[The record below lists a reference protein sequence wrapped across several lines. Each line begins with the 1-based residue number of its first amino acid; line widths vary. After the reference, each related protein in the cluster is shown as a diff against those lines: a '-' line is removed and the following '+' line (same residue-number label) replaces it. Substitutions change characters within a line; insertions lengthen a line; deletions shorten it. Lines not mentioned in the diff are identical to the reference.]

1 MYCYNCGKEIAETV
15 KFCPYCGAEQK
26 QPQQSPQWQ
35 QPQQP
40 VQQPQQQEPQPQP
53 IQQQPAQWQNPQQQG
68 TQWQAPQQPTQ
79 WQNPPAANNSGK
91 NNSWQS
97 RLPIILSAVA
107 LVVVVLLAVRAFHNR
122 TDAQNELKAIAT
134 TEPAATEAAPTEKVT
149 YTEPPAPT
157 ETEALTDGWHTINGK
172 RYYIQDGEKYVDL
185 QEIDNALYY
194 FDEDGALAENED
206 VDYYG
211 TTLHAGRDGIIGG
224 ITYDEI
230 WGNWSDER
238 YSFGNGGHSSIIE
251 FNSEVENC
259 DSFQF
264 CLEAGGLHGAKV
276 NGTWKIYI
284 RCNGNWEFAQDI
296 NYTEPD
302 GCFDIKLNGY
312 KNFDAITVYPTVRG
326 NATYSAVFY
335 LQNVHC
341 VL

>member
-53 IQQQPAQWQNPQQQG
+53 IQQQPAQWQNPQQQD

-91 NNSWQS
+91 NNFWQS
-97 RLPIILSAVA
+97 RLPIILAAVA

-185 QEIDNALYY
+185 QEIDDALYY
-194 FDEDGALAENED
+194 FYEDGALAENEY
-206 VDYYG
+206 VEYYG
-211 TTLHAGRDGIIGG
+211 SSFHAGRDGKIDEITFGEIGG
-224 ITYDEI
+224 T
-230 WGNWSDER
+230 WSDED
-238 YSFGNGGHSSIIE
+238 YHFGNNGRSSILE
-251 FNSEVENC
+251 LSLKMANC
-259 DSFQF
+259 DSFQLY
-264 CLEAGGLHGAKV
+264 LEANGWHGAKV

-284 RCNGNWEFAQDI
+284 RCNGRWEYVQDI
-296 NYTEPD
+296 KYTEPS
-302 GCFDIKLNGY
+302 GYFDIKLNGY
-312 KNFDAITVYPTVRG
+312 KDFDAITAYPTVQG
-326 NATYSAVFY
+326 NASYSAIFY

-341 VL
+341 IL

>member
-53 IQQQPAQWQNPQQQG
+53 IQQQP
-68 TQWQAPQQPTQ
+68 TQ
-79 WQNPPAANNSGK
+79 WQNPPAADNSGK

-97 RLPIILSAVA
+97 RLPIILAAVA

-134 TEPAATEAAPTEKVT
+134 TEPAATEAAPTKKVT

-251 FNSEVENC
+251 FNSEIENC

-312 KNFDAITVYPTVRG
+312 KNFDAITAYPTVRG

>member
-1 MYCYNCGKEIAETV
+1 MYCYNCGKEIEETM

-35 QPQQP
+35 QPQHP
-40 VQQPQQQEPQPQP
+40 
-53 IQQQPAQWQNPQQQG
+53 
-68 TQWQAPQQPTQ
+68 TQQPTQ
-79 WQNPPAANNSGK
+79 WQQPPAANNSEK

-97 RLPIILSAVA
+97 RLPIILAVA
-107 LVVVVLLAVRAFHNR
+107 ALVIVALLAVRAFHNS

-134 TEPAATEAAPTEKVT
+134 TEPVAAKAAPAE
-149 YTEPPAPT
+149 TEPPAPT
-157 ETEALTDGWHTINGK
+157 ETQALTDGWHTINGK

-211 TTLHAGRDGIIGG
+211 ATLHAGRDGIIEG

-230 WGNWSDER
+230 WGSWSDER

-251 FNSEVENC
+251 FTSEIENC

-276 NGTWKIYI
+276 NGTWKVYI
-284 RCNGNWEFAQDI
+284 RCNGNWEFVRDI
-296 NYTEPD
+296 NYTEPN
-302 GCFDIKLNGY
+302 GYFDIKLNGY
-312 KNFDAITVYPTVRG
+312 KSFDAITAYPTVRG
-326 NATYSAVFY
+326 NATYSASFY

-341 VL
+341 TL

>member
-35 QPQQP
+35 Q
-40 VQQPQQQEPQPQP
+40 
-53 IQQQPAQWQNPQQQG
+53 
-68 TQWQAPQQPTQ
+68 PQQPTQ

-172 RYYIQDGEKYVDL
+172 RYYIQDDEKYVDL

-238 YSFGNGGHSSIIE
+238 YSFGIQLRNRKLRFFPVLPGSRRPAWRKSQRHMENLHQVQRQLGVCAGH
-251 FNSEVENC
+251 
-259 DSFQF
+259 Q
-264 CLEAGGLHGAKV
+264 LHRAGRML
-276 NGTWKIYI
+276 
-284 RCNGNWEFAQDI
+284 
-296 NYTEPD
+296 
-302 GCFDIKLNGY
+302 
-312 KNFDAITVYPTVRG
+312 
-326 NATYSAVFY
+326 
-335 LQNVHC
+335 
-341 VL
+341 

>member
-53 IQQQPAQWQNPQQQG
+53 IQQQPAQWQNPQQQD

-79 WQNPPAANNSGK
+79 WQNPPAADNSGK

-97 RLPIILSAVA
+97 RLPIILAAVA

-134 TEPAATEAAPTEKVT
+134 TEPAATEAAPTKKVT

-185 QEIDNALYY
+185 QEIDDALYY
-194 FDEDGALAENED
+194 FYEDGTLAENEY
-206 VDYYG
+206 VEYYG
-211 TTLHAGRDGIIGG
+211 SSFHAGRDGKIDEITFGEIGG
-224 ITYDEI
+224 T
-230 WGNWSDER
+230 WSDED
-238 YSFGNGGHSSIIE
+238 YHFGNNGRSSILE
-251 FNSEVENC
+251 LSLEMANC
-259 DSFQF
+259 DSFQLY
-264 CLEAGGLHGAKV
+264 LEANGWHGAKV

-284 RCNGNWEFAQDI
+284 RCNGRWEYVQDI
-296 NYTEPD
+296 NYTEPS
-302 GCFDIKLNGY
+302 GYFDIKLNGY
-312 KNFDAITVYPTVRG
+312 KDFDAITAYPTVQG
-326 NATYSAVFY
+326 NASYSAIFY

-341 VL
+341 IL

>member
-1 MYCYNCGKEIAETV
+1 MLS
-15 KFCPYCGAEQK
+15 
-26 QPQQSPQWQ
+26 SP
-35 QPQQP
+35 
-40 VQQPQQQEPQPQP
+40 
-53 IQQQPAQWQNPQQQG
+53 
-68 TQWQAPQQPTQ
+68 
-79 WQNPPAANNSGK
+79 
-91 NNSWQS
+91 
-97 RLPIILSAVA
+97 
-107 LVVVVLLAVRAFHNR
+107 
-122 TDAQNELKAIAT
+122 
-134 TEPAATEAAPTEKVT
+134 
-149 YTEPPAPT
+149 
-157 ETEALTDGWHTINGK
+157 
-172 RYYIQDGEKYVDL
+172 
-185 QEIDNALYY
+185 Y

-211 TTLHAGRDGIIGG
+211 TTLHAGRDGIIEG

-251 FNSEVENC
+251 FNSEIENC

-312 KNFDAITVYPTVRG
+312 KNFDAITAYPTVRG